1 MPRSGGESDSAWEAH
16 RTQAPARRLGLA
28 EVKGALL
35 RCPLR
40 LPPPVPPMN
49 HDAELDLLH
58 AQSADIAAAQR
69 PLLIALALAVVAVV
83 GLATSSPLLGI
94 VGWFG
99 GLLVGIYAI
108 SRGAAAIELPAL
120 AKYPAMI
127 ATFVPGFC
135 ALATGGVWWLSRNAA
150 SANAEAITRVERSAR
165 LAAQRPAAAP
175 ATAATPQRVP
185 AAAPA
190 VTGTPAMPSP
200 MPEKAFPAVRAVLG
214 TAVAEGAALSMTP
227 GIPRPEGMS
236 EADFQTMLKASGPVA
251 RATLGHFVVVYRMD
265 NGDNWLYVDE
275 QAREKSGLTRDGL
288 HRKALQNLMAIVK
301 RPGQLRQV
309 DHPPYLGFLLDGEH
323 ESSLVLVDEI
333 WKAVLRNDC
342 PNGAVVAI
350 PARDL
355 CMFCDADSPE
365 GIIALREM
373 GAKFRG
379 QPGFVSDQLLLYT
392 AQGWSAFR

>member
-1 MPRSGGESDSAWEAH
+1 
-16 RTQAPARRLGLA
+16 
-28 EVKGALL
+28 
-35 RCPLR
+35 
-40 LPPPVPPMN
+40 MN

-175 ATAATPQRVP
+175 APAATPQRVP

-190 VTGTPAMPSP
+190 VTGTPAMPLNRPVFPGGSSP
-200 MPEKAFPAVRAVLG
+200 
-214 TAVAEGAALSMTP
+214 
-227 GIPRPEGMS
+227 
-236 EADFQTMLKASGPVA
+236 
-251 RATLGHFVVVYRMD
+251 
-265 NGDNWLYVDE
+265 
-275 QAREKSGLTRDGL
+275 
-288 HRKALQNLMAIVK
+288 
-301 RPGQLRQV
+301 
-309 DHPPYLGFLLDGEH
+309 
-323 ESSLVLVDEI
+323 
-333 WKAVLRNDC
+333 
-342 PNGAVVAI
+342 
-350 PARDL
+350 
-355 CMFCDADSPE
+355 
-365 GIIALREM
+365 
-373 GAKFRG
+373 
-379 QPGFVSDQLLLYT
+379 
-392 AQGWSAFR
+392 